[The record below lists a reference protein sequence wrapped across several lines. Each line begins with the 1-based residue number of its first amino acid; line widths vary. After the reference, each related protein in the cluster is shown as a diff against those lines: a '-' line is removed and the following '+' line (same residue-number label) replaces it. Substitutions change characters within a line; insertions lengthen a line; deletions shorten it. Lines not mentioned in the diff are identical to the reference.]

1 MMLLKNILKIIL
13 KDMKVGNNTYMKS
26 LKLAFMFSFIL
37 LSSLVKAENQVFFS
51 PKGNCEKMIVDR
63 IKSAEK
69 TIDAAVYSINNDNI
83 VNALIDAKKRG
94 VKVRILTDKTQ
105 AKGRSSKVKYL
116 FDNGINIRVHSQ
128 FKIEHN
134 KFAVYDKVKGSTGSF
149 NWTNPAEKKNSE
161 NCIFF
166 DDTDNAVSDYSKR
179 FEYLWKI
186 NTKEKS
192 EDWMDKHF
200 E

>member
-1 MMLLKNILKIIL
+1 MNYLKNIFLPL
-13 KDMKVGNNTYMKS
+13 
-26 LKLAFMFSFIL
+26 FIL
-37 LSSLVKAENQVFFS
+37 LSFNVKAENLVYFS

-63 IKSAEK
+63 INSAEK

-116 FDNGINIRVHSQ
+116 YDKGINIRVHSQ

-134 KFAVYDKVKGSTGSF
+134 KFAVYDKVKCSTGSF

-186 NTKEKS
+186 NTKGKS
-192 EDWMDKHF
+192 ENWIDKHF
-200 E
+200 

>member
-1 MMLLKNILKIIL
+1 MSCLK
-13 KDMKVGNNTYMKS
+13 KVF
-26 LKLAFMFSFIL
+26 LFLFVLVAFG
-37 LSSLVKAENQVFFS
+37 VKAENLVYFS
-51 PKGNCEKMIVDR
+51 PKGNCEKMIVNR
-63 IKSAEK
+63 INSAEK

-83 VNALIDAKKRG
+83 VNSLIEAKKRG

-105 AKGRSSKVKYL
+105 AKGISSKVKYL
-116 FDNGINIRVHSQ
+116 YDNGINIRVHSQ

-166 DDTDNAVSDYSKR
+166 DNEDGSVSKYLKR
-179 FEYLWKI
+179 FEYLWQI
-186 NTKEKS
+186 NTKHKS
-192 EDWMDKHF
+192 KDWIEKHF
-200 E
+200 

>member
-1 MMLLKNILKIIL
+1 MIAFKKIFLLLFL
-13 KDMKVGNNTYMKS
+13 
-26 LKLAFMFSFIL
+26 L
-37 LSSLVKAENQVFFS
+37 LSSSVKAENQVFFS

-63 IKSAEK
+63 INTTEK
-69 TIDAAVYSINNDNI
+69 TIDAAIYSINNDNI
-83 VNALIDAKKRG
+83 VNSLIEAKKRG
-94 VKVRILTDKTQ
+94 VKIRILTDRTQ

-116 FDNGINIRVHSQ
+116 YDNGINIRVHSQ

-134 KFAVYDKVKGSTGSF
+134 KFAVYDKEKGSTGSF

-166 DDTDNAVSDYSKR
+166 NDEDGVVSDYLKR
-179 FEYLWKI
+179 FEYLWKV

-192 EDWMDKHF
+192 EGWMDKHF
-200 E
+200 

>member
-1 MMLLKNILKIIL
+1 MNYLKNIFLTL
-13 KDMKVGNNTYMKS
+13 
-26 LKLAFMFSFIL
+26 FIL
-37 LSSLVKAENQVFFS
+37 LPSLVKAENLVYFS
-51 PKGNCEKMIVDR
+51 PRGNCEKMIIDR
-63 IKSAEK
+63 INSAEK

-83 VNALIDAKKRG
+83 INALIDAKKRG

-116 FDNGINIRVHSQ
+116 YDNGINIRVHSQ

-200 E
+200 

>member
-1 MMLLKNILKIIL
+1 
-13 KDMKVGNNTYMKS
+13 
-26 LKLAFMFSFIL
+26 
-37 LSSLVKAENQVFFS
+37 
-51 PKGNCEKMIVDR
+51 MIVDR
-63 IKSAEK
+63 INSAEK
-69 TIDAAVYSINNDNI
+69 TIDAAVYSINNYNI

-116 FDNGINIRVHSQ
+116 YDKGINIRVHSQ

-134 KFAVYDKVKGSTGSF
+134 KFAVYDKVKCSTGSF

-166 DDTDNAVSDYSKR
+166 NDDKTVTDYSKR
-179 FEYLWKI
+179 FNYLWKI

-192 EDWMDKHF
+192 KDWMDKHF
-200 E
+200 